1 MAQKKSNPPRR
12 QWRKDRSAALA
23 AVLRGIATLRGI
35 TLPPTNDVGLL
46 RNRDGMRLDP
56 LVLKALA
63 NAAMQYDRDNPKP
76 KN

>member
-35 TLPPTNDVGLL
+35 TLPLTNDVGML

-56 LVLKALA
+56 LVQKALA
-63 NAAMQYDRDNPKP
+63 NAAMQYDRANPKP

>member
-1 MAQKKSNPPRR
+1 MAQKKSSPPRR

-35 TLPPTNDVGLL
+35 TLPLTNDVGML
-46 RNRDGMRLDP
+46 RNRIGMRLDP
-56 LVLKALA
+56 LVQKALA
-63 NAAMQYDRDNPKP
+63 SAAMQYDRDNPKP

>member
-1 MAQKKSNPPRR
+1 MTQKKSNPPRR

-35 TLPPTNDVGLL
+35 TLPLTNDVGML

-63 NAAMQYDRDNPKP
+63 NAARQYDRDNPKP

>member
-35 TLPPTNDVGLL
+35 TLPPTNDVGML

-63 NAAMQYDRDNPKP
+63 NAARQYDRDNPKP

>member
-1 MAQKKSNPPRR
+1 MAQKKSNLPRR

-35 TLPPTNDVGLL
+35 TLPLTNDVGML

-63 NAAMQYDRDNPKP
+63 NAAMQYDRDNQKP

>member
-35 TLPPTNDVGLL
+35 TLPLTNDVGML
-46 RNRDGMRLDP
+46 RNRNGLRMDP

>member
-1 MAQKKSNPPRR
+1 MAQKKSDPPRR

-35 TLPPTNDVGLL
+35 TLPLTNDVGML

-63 NAAMQYDRDNPKP
+63 NAARQYDRDNPKP

>member
-23 AVLRGIATLRGI
+23 AVLRGID
-35 TLPPTNDVGLL
+35 LPLTNDVGML
-46 RNRDGMRLDP
+46 RTRAFAKDP
-56 LVLKALA
+56 LVQKALA
-63 NAAMQYDRDNPKP
+63 SAAMQYDRDNPKP

>member
-23 AVLRGIATLRGI
+23 AAPRGIATLRGI
-35 TLPPTNDVGLL
+35 TLPPTNDVGML
-46 RNRDGMRLDP
+46 RNRNGMKMDP
-56 LVLKALA
+56 LVQKALA
-63 NAAMQYDRDNPKP
+63 NAAMQYDRDNQKP

>member
-35 TLPPTNDVGLL
+35 TLPPTNDVGML
-46 RNRDGMRLDP
+46 RNRNGLGMDT
-56 LVLKALA
+56 LVQKALA